1 MPSTALAAREWEGRD
16 VRVWFFR
23 SGNRTVLF
31 SPSVF
36 F

>member
-16 VRVWFFR
+16 VRVFFR
-23 SGNRTVLF
+23 SGDRTVLF